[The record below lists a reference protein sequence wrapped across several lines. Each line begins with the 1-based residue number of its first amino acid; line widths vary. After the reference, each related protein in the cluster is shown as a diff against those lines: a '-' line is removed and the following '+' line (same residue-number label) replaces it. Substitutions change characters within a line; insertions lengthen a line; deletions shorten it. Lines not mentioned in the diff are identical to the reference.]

1 MKFPSG
7 RPSRRTIIAASSL
20 VVVIAV
26 IATVVAV
33 RAGKSKAVT
42 PATSST
48 SSAHL
53 HTVYRSTSL
62 SGATDGPDG
71 LWVIDDSSDR
81 LVHVNPTRG
90 DSIGRSVAM
99 PGRPTAVTNGSG
111 KLWVASS
118 VTDGVEAVDPKTAR
132 ITSTTPVPAG
142 PVSLSIGGGCL
153 WVASVIAGSVSCL
166 DTGSG
171 SVTATIT
178 LPDGAVRLSA
188 DGKGVWVTGSTNTLT
203 RVTPANGTSTSGTS
217 GTPGTQPSFMVHTV
231 QVGNGPI
238 GLAVTASAVW
248 VANASDGSVT
258 EVDRASLR
266 SLGTFRI
273 GTDPVA
279 IAPALDGDHLWVAD
293 GVSHQLYSI
302 DEPTGTHITDVG
314 TLPGAPRQLLNQGGT
329 VWAALGAPGALVS
342 IDGSG
347 R

>member
-1 MKFPSG
+1 MVAGSC
-7 RPSRRTIIAASSL
+7 L

-33 RAGKSKAVT
+33 RTGKSKAVT

-48 SSAHL
+48 SSTHL
-53 HTVYRSTSL
+53 RTAYRPTSL
-62 SGATDGPDG
+62 SGVTDGPDG
-71 LWVIDDSSDR
+71 LWVIDDSSNR

-90 DSIGRSVAM
+90 DSIGRPVAM
-99 PGRPTAVTNGSG
+99 PGRPTAVTDGSG

-118 VTDGVEAVDPKTAR
+118 VADSVEAVDPKTAR

-188 DGKGVWVTGSTNTLT
+188 DGTGVWVTGSTNTLT
-203 RVTPANGTSTSGTS
+203 RVTPANGTSTSGTPGTP

-258 EVDRASLR
+258 EVDRASLQ

>member
-1 MKFPSG
+1 MAG
-7 RPSRRTIIAASSL
+7 GSL

-26 IATVVAV
+26 IAVVVVVVVAPA
-33 RAGKSKAVT
+33 RKSKVVT
-42 PATSST
+42 PAPSST
-48 SSAHL
+48 GSTHL
-53 HTVYRSTSL
+53 HTVYRSASL

-81 LVHVNPTRG
+81 LIHVNPTRG
-90 DSIGRSVAM
+90 DSIGRSVAI
-99 PGRPTAVTNGSG
+99 PGRPTAVIEENG

-118 VTDGVEAVDPKTAR
+118 VADTVEAVDPKTTR

-171 SVTATIT
+171 SVTATIA
-178 LPDGAVRLSA
+178 LPDGAVRLCA
-188 DGKGVWVTGSTNTLT
+188 DGTGVWVTGATNTLT
-203 RVTPANGTSTSGTS
+203 RVTPANGTSTTGPSGN
-217 GTPGTQPSFMVHTV
+217 PGTQPSFTVHTV

-238 GLAVTASAVW
+238 GLAVTARAVW

-258 EVDRASLR
+258 EVDRASLQ
-266 SLGTFRI
+266 SLGTFRV

-302 DEPTGTHITDVG
+302 DEPIGTHITDVG
-314 TLPGAPRQLLNQGGT
+314 MLPGAPRQLLDQGGT
-329 VWAALGAPGALVS
+329 VWAALGAPGALVA
-342 IDGSG
+342 IEGPG

>member
-1 MKFPSG
+1 
-7 RPSRRTIIAASSL
+7 
-20 VVVIAV
+20 VIAV

-258 EVDRASLR
+258 EVDRASLQ

>member
-188 DGKGVWVTGSTNTLT
+188 DGKGVWVTGLTNTLT

-217 GTPGTQPSFMVHTV
+217 GTQPSFMVHTV

-258 EVDRASLR
+258 EVDRASLQ

>member
-1 MKFPSG
+1 M
-7 RPSRRTIIAASSL
+7 IAASSL

-33 RAGKSKAVT
+33 RSGTSKAVT

-48 SSAHL
+48 GSAHL
-53 HTVYRSTSL
+53 HIVYRSISL
-62 SGATDGPDG
+62 SGATNGPDG

-81 LVHVNPTRG
+81 LVHVSPTRG
-90 DSIGRSVAM
+90 NSIGRPVAM
-99 PGRPTAVTNGSG
+99 PGRPTAVTDGSG

-118 VTDGVEAVDPKTAR
+118 VADSVEAVDPKTAR

-188 DGKGVWVTGSTNTLT
+188 DGTGVWVTGLTNTLT

-217 GTPGTQPSFMVHTV
+217 STQPSFMVHTV